1 MIEVIQRDMR
11 QMADLNQSANTLD
24 ASNRDALNADAFLT
38 PLCASLLDAQQ
49 PKDLPDWLAKACAA
63 AKQPAVFQHGA
74 AGLVAATG
82 RAHPHV
88 SRTMRQLLGQ
98 SPSEY
103 INRIRM
109 NFAARA
115 LISDTEPASEI
126 ARACG
131 IPNMPHFHKLFR
143 AHHGTTPLQYRQQL
157 QRDVVQ
163 PN

>member
-1 MIEVIQRDMR
+1 LSVE
-11 QMADLNQSANTLD
+11 
-24 ASNRDALNADAFLT
+24 AFLT
-38 PLCASLLDAQQ
+38 PLCATFLDTQH
-49 PKDLPDWLAKACAA
+49 PTTLPDWLAKACVAA
-63 AKQPAVFQHGA
+63 RDPAVFRNGA

-88 SRTMRQLLGQ
+88 SRTMRQYLGQ

-103 INRIRM
+103 VNAIRM

-115 LISDTEPASEI
+115 LISDTDPISEI
-126 ARACG
+126 ARICG

-143 AHHGTTPLQYRQQL
+143 AHHGKTPLQFRQQL

-163 PN
+163 PNAC